1 MVVKE
6 SETMEENIIRFKIGV
21 PQNIHESNLN
31 TVILDLHEIRNIIE
45 CGTQN
50 ANILEYNKKI
60 ERTQKTLEN
69 LKLKYEVI

>member
-1 MVVKE
+1 
-6 SETMEENIIRFKIGV
+6 MEETIIRFKIGV

-45 CGTQN
+45 RGMQN
-50 ANILEYNKKI
+50 SNILEYNQKI